1 MKRIRSFFLKVTAT
15 VAVLTVVLLAVLAV
29 LLNTSY
35 VQNRVMKYA
44 TELLAGKLGT
54 KVVVDS
60 VEISVMRR
68 HVALCGLTIEDQQ
81 QRQMRLVN
89 TTGEHDASRCR
100 RPYRAAR

>member
-81 QRQMRLVN
+81 RQMRLVN

-100 RPYRAAR
+100 RPYCAAR